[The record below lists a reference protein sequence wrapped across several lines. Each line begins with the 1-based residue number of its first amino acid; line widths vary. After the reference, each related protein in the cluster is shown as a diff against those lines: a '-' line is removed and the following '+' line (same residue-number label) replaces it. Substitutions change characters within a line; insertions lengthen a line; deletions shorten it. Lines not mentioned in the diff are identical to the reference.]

1 MIKLYIPK
9 DESELAV
16 IKSILESA
24 EIPYYVRNEYFGSLY
39 IGVAIGSFNSKPIF
53 VPEDL
58 YNDAKELLS
67 ELVSEDEFEPLEQ
80 EAEPTATES
89 LIGYVYDYFF
99 KKKS

>member
-53 VPEDL
+53 VPEEF
-58 YNDAKELLS
+58 YEDAKVILS
-67 ELVSEDEFEPLEQ
+67 ELVSEDEFESIEQ
-80 EAEPTATES
+80 EVEPNAMES
-89 LIGYVYDYFF
+89 IIGYVYDFFF

>member
-24 EIPYYVRNEYFGSLY
+24 EIPYYVRNEYFGSFY
-39 IGVAIGSFNSKPIF
+39 MGVALGSFNSKPIF
-53 VPEDL
+53 VPEEF
-58 YNDAKELLS
+58 YEDAKEILS
-67 ELVSEDEFEPLEQ
+67 ELISEEEFEPLEQ
-80 EAEPTATES
+80 HEEPTAVES
-89 LIGYVYDYFF
+89 LIGTVYDFFF